1 MAASSGHRPR
11 GDYPNGDAA
20 DMLGRK
26 GDNKKSMKF
35 CPECGATATPGAKFC
50 VNCGEPLAIATAA
63 AKPRTPIRIPPGF
76 LVVFIGVLLVGLV
89 VGGILIRQQR
99 KVQAKEES
107 AQASSNLP
115 PGHPQIELPAKAV
128 EFIKNL
134 EGQAKKQPKD
144 IAIWN
149 RLGTVALRA
158 SLFDPSYFRLASDAY
173 GHVLQLDPDNL
184 EALRGIG
191 NLNYDRQKYDE
202 AIAAYEHYLKH
213 KPDDPDVQTD
223 LGTMY
228 LYTGNAD
235 QAIKR
240 YQKAISIKPD
250 AFEAHFNMGV
260 AYAALN
266 NNAQARASLQQAL
279 KYAADQDSKTRVND
293 LLAKLN
299 GGSAGTEL
307 AASGGSTGGGA
318 PAADS
323 SRPANSFEGQ
333 IEAMVRGLPFAGPK
347 VASFK
352 WTSQS
357 KATVLMNNFPME
369 AMPPF
374 ARQKFLGDLA
384 DGIEQAKKT
393 YHVSTPFELQ
403 IADAASGQV
412 METVSK

>member
-1 MAASSGHRPR
+1 
-11 GDYPNGDAA
+11 
-20 DMLGRK
+20 
-26 GDNKKSMKF
+26 MKF
-35 CPECGATATPGAKFC
+35 CPECGAATQPGAKFC
-50 VNCGEPLAIATAA
+50 VSCGQPLSPDAVR
-63 AKPRTPIRIPPGF
+63 PRAPIRIPAGF
-76 LVVFIGVLLVGLV
+76 AAVFLGVLLVGLA
-89 VGGILIRQQR
+89 VGGILVRQQR
-99 KVQAKEES
+99 KVRAKAES
-107 AQASSNLP
+107 VGASSNLP
-115 PGHPQIELPAKAV
+115 PGHPQVELPAKAI

-134 EGQAKKQPKD
+134 ESQAKNQPKD
-144 IAIWN
+144 IVIWN

-158 SLFDPSYFRLASDAY
+158 SLFDQSYFRLASEAY
-173 GHVLQLDPDNL
+173 GHVLELDPDNL

-191 NLNYDRQKYDE
+191 NLNYDRQKYDQ

-240 YQKAISIKPD
+240 YQKALSIKPN
-250 AFEAHFNMGV
+250 AFEPYYNLGV

-279 KYAADQDSKTRVND
+279 KYATDQDSKSRVND
-293 LLAKLN
+293 LLAKMAGGAGTQVASS
-299 GGSAGTEL
+299 GGSAG
-307 AASGGSTGGGA
+307 GGIAA
-318 PAADS
+318 PAA
-323 SRPANSFEGQ
+323 PANSFEGQ

-347 VASFK
+347 VASVK
-352 WTSQS
+352 WTSKN

-384 DGIEQAKKT
+384 DGIQEAKKT
-393 YHVSTPFELQ
+393 YHVDGPFELQ

>member
-1 MAASSGHRPR
+1 
-11 GDYPNGDAA
+11 
-20 DMLGRK
+20 
-26 GDNKKSMKF
+26 MKF
-35 CPECGATATPGAKFC
+35 CPECGAAITSGAKFC
-50 VNCGEPLAIATAA
+50 VNCGQPLDAA
-63 AKPRTPIRIPPGF
+63 AVAVKAPRAPIRIPAGF
-76 LVVFIGVLLVGLV
+76 ATVFLGVLVVGLI
-89 VGGILIRQQR
+89 VGGILVRQQR

-107 AQASSNLP
+107 AQSANLP
-115 PGHPQIELPAKAV
+115 PGHPQVKLPAKAV

-134 EGQAKKQPKD
+134 ENQAKTQPKD

-149 RLGTVALRA
+149 RLGTVGLRA

-202 AIAAYEHYLKH
+202 AIAAYEHYLKL
-213 KPDDPDVQTD
+213 KPDDSDVQTD

-240 YQKAISIKPD
+240 YQKALTIRPD
-250 AFEAHFNMGV
+250 AFETYYNLGV

-266 NNAQARASLQQAL
+266 NTAQARTSLQQAL
-279 KYAADQDSKTRVND
+279 KFAPDADSKSRAND
-293 LLAKLN
+293 LLAKIA
-299 GGSAGTEL
+299 GGSAGTQL
-307 AASGGSTGGGA
+307 AASDGSTGGGEAA
-318 PAADS
+318 PAP
-323 SRPANSFEGQ
+323 PANSFEGQ

-347 VASFK
+347 VASVK
-352 WTSQS
+352 WASKN
-357 KATVLMNNFPME
+357 KATVLMTDFPME

-374 ARQKFLGDLA
+374 AREKFLSDLGS
-384 DGIEQAKKT
+384 GIEEAKKT
-393 YHVSTPFELQ
+393 YHVNGPFELQ

>member
-1 MAASSGHRPR
+1 M
-11 GDYPNGDAA
+11 
-20 DMLGRK
+20 
-26 GDNKKSMKF
+26 
-35 CPECGATATPGAKFC
+35 
-50 VNCGEPLAIATAA
+50 
-63 AKPRTPIRIPPGF
+63 F
-76 LVVFIGVLLVGLV
+76 LGVLLVGLV
-89 VGGILIRQQR
+89 VGGILVRQQR
-99 KVQAKEES
+99 KVRAKAES
-107 AQASSNLP
+107 VGASSNLP
-115 PGHPQIELPAKAV
+115 PGHPQVELPAKAI

-134 EGQAKKQPKD
+134 ESQAKNQPKD
-144 IAIWN
+144 IVIWN

-158 SLFDPSYFRLASDAY
+158 SLFDQSYFRLASEAY
-173 GHVLQLDPDNL
+173 GHVLELDPDNL

-191 NLNYDRQKYDE
+191 NLNYDRQKYDQ

-240 YQKAISIKPD
+240 YQKALSIKPN
-250 AFEAHFNMGV
+250 AFEPYYNLGV

-279 KYAADQDSKTRVND
+279 KYATDQDSKSRVND
-293 LLAKLN
+293 LLAKMAGGAGTQVASS
-299 GGSAGTEL
+299 GGSAG
-307 AASGGSTGGGA
+307 GGIAA
-318 PAADS
+318 PAA
-323 SRPANSFEGQ
+323 PANSFEGQ

-347 VASFK
+347 VASVK
-352 WTSQS
+352 WTSKN

-384 DGIEQAKKT
+384 DGIQEAKKT
-393 YHVSTPFELQ
+393 YHVDGPFELQ

>member
-1 MAASSGHRPR
+1 
-11 GDYPNGDAA
+11 
-20 DMLGRK
+20 
-26 GDNKKSMKF
+26 MKF
-35 CPECGATATPGAKFC
+35 CPECGAATQPGAKFC
-50 VNCGEPLAIATAA
+50 VSCGQPLSPEAVQ
-63 AKPRTPIRIPPGF
+63 PRAPIRIPAGF
-76 LVVFIGVLLVGLV
+76 TAVFLGVLLVGLV
-89 VGGILIRQQR
+89 VGGILVRQQR
-99 KVQAKEES
+99 KVRAKEES
-107 AQASSNLP
+107 VGASSSNLP
-115 PGHPQIELPAKAV
+115 AGHPQVELPAKAV

-134 EGQAKKQPKD
+134 ESQAQKQPKD
-144 IAIWN
+144 VTVWN

-158 SLFDPSYFRLASDAY
+158 SLFDQSYFRLASDAY

-191 NLNYDRQKYDE
+191 NLNYDRQKYDQ

-213 KPDDPDVQTD
+213 KPDDSDVQTD

-240 YQKAISIKPD
+240 YQKALSIKPN
-250 AFEAHFNMGV
+250 AFEPYYNLGV

-266 NNAQARASLQQAL
+266 NNAQARASLQQAI
-279 KYAADQDSKTRVND
+279 KYAPDQDSKSRVND
-293 LLAKLN
+293 LLAKMA
-299 GGSAGTEL
+299 GGGAGTQV
-307 AASGGSTGGGA
+307 ASSGGSDGGGTAAAAA
-318 PAADS
+318 PAD
-323 SRPANSFEGQ
+323 SFEGQ

-347 VASFK
+347 VASVK
-352 WTSQS
+352 WTSKN

-384 DGIEQAKKT
+384 DGIQEAKKT
-393 YHVSTPFELQ
+393 YHVDGPFELQ